1 MPLLS
6 SRTRRMLIPPS
17 RNYMIKMSVDNAS
30 LSLGARRATSMTPL
44 PQDEVATVVEIEV
57 VTVVGTEEIEIL
69 AHPGEMETTKIAST
83 AASLAISP
91 ESAVRE
97 DALAA
102 DPTSECF
109 P

>member
-57 VTVVGTEEIEIL
+57 VTEEIEIL